1 MNASQLLILHKEH
14 GLSIKD
20 ISLILSIPQKNVELI
35 LKGRIKPVRTKR
47 SWRKKFPK

>member
-14 GLSIKD
+14 GLSVKD
-20 ISLILSIPQKNVELI
+20 ISLVLNVHQKDVELI
-35 LKGRIKPVRTKR
+35 LKGRIKPTRTKR